1 MLSKISRVII
11 LVLSIFLITFTN
23 SLAFHKK
30 NSKTSTTDT
39 EWKGK
44 KETKK
49 EFEIVE
55 KRLSCANKA
64 TAKII
69 KGKAKID
76 KKTGEDLLK
85 MEKIYEKICY

>member
-30 NSKTSTTDT
+30 IQLQQDT

-49 EFEIVE
+49 EFEILE

-64 TAKII
+64 TANYKRR
-69 KGKAKID
+69 AKID
-76 KKTGEDLLK
+76 KKTGK
-85 MEKIYEKICY
+85 TY